1 MTFLSVHYMHVC
13 TNSKL
18 SIISCAFQDNSDDVY
33 GSFVPTQNTQVVS
46 RDRRQQERGNTSWEA
61 EDTRVGVKGLVN
73 DFSVAVRLDVEI
85 LFMINLSF
93 FKSFMVYIVDVVV
106 SLYISNVE
114 TWASVG

>member
-1 MTFLSVHYMHVC
+1 M
-13 TNSKL
+13 
-18 SIISCAFQDNSDDVY
+18 
-33 GSFVPTQNTQVVS
+33 
-46 RDRRQQERGNTSWEA
+46 
-61 EDTRVGVKGLVN
+61 N